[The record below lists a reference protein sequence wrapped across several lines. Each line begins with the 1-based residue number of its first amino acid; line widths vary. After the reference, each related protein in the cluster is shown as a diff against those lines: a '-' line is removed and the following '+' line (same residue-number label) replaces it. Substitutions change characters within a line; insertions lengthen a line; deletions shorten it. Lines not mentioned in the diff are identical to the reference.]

1 VFLCSSKSCSLFRVP
16 SPLDQLSAHD
26 LLLPAET
33 KRLQGNVRQIEG
45 VGDGIMTSWFW
56 RLTYPTGSYY
66 FKFVLSFWSH
76 SCLISC
82 CVSSWCLFPIPL
94 FEASRIKLHWQ
105 QWLSTW
111 SSSKFFIGGEN
122 SLRCTSQDEKEGL
135 LSLVLFWK
143 NSLIEWIWI
152 VDLNR
157 SGLVNCTRH
166 AHKFELTRVCTH
178 FAFVVI

>member
-1 VFLCSSKSCSLFRVP
+1 MSYYHQQKPRDCK
-16 SPLDQLSAHD
+16 
-26 LLLPAET
+26 
-33 KRLQGNVRQIEG
+33 GNIRQIEG
-45 VGDGIMTSWFW
+45 VGDRIMTSWVW
-56 RLTYPTGSYY
+56 RLTYPTVSHR

-76 SCLISC
+76 SGLISC

-94 FEASRIKLHWQ
+94 FEASRIKVHWQ

-122 SLRCTSQDEKEGL
+122 SLRFTSQDKKEGF

-143 NSLIEWIWI
+143 NSQWIWT

-157 SGLVNCTRH
+157 SSLVNWTRH
-166 AHKFELTRVCTH
+166 THKFELPGVCAH
-178 FAFVVI
+178 FALSLSFRYTTIYYPKP